1 MKLKPVM
8 TWSPEEAKIRLV
20 RVIWAQGTSC
30 LSLALVPKLF
40 AFARVPGFR
49 TRVVVLGVSFH
60 YRHGGGGRFV

>member
-20 RVIWAQGTSC
+20 RVIWAQGTCC

-40 AFARVPGFR
+40 AFARFAGHR
-49 TRVVVLGVSFH
+49 TRIVVLGVSFH
-60 YRHGGGGRFV
+60 YRRSGGGRFV